1 MRLTLPMAGRPL
13 ALLEAEPG
21 EPLAAADLAEVR
33 RLYRRHGALLLSGF
47 ASDLDAFG
55 VFAAQLCPLAIHNES
70 RNRADLGLGG
80 AIQSVNLGVQP
91 FPLHPELSR
100 EPWKPD
106 TCLFYCVVP
115 PESGGATTVCDGV
128 DIVRNL
134 PVDLVSQMRQ
144 RRLKYLAPATPE
156 QFEFWLG
163 TASPDEASL
172 AAPPESCPFRFE
184 WVGAQLARAF
194 TRPLLHTPMFSDE
207 LAFGN
212 FLLFA
217 RYLRGVRTYPL
228 LDDGT
233 PVPDDWVEAVR
244 QVSDRLAV
252 PVDWRK
258 GDLLILDNTRFMHGR
273 TAVTDPDNR
282 LIATYFGYLAD
293 APPNAED
300 PADPV
305 WRRPGFLPPA
315 TSLSG
320 NH

>member
-1 MRLTLPMAGRPL
+1 
-13 ALLEAEPG
+13 
-21 EPLAAADLAEVR
+21 
-33 RLYRRHGALLLSGF
+33 
-47 ASDLDAFG
+47 
-55 VFAAQLCPLAIHNES
+55 
-70 RNRADLGLGG
+70 
-80 AIQSVNLGVQP
+80 
-91 FPLHPELSR
+91 
-100 EPWKPD
+100 
-106 TCLFYCVVP
+106 
-115 PESGGATTVCDGV
+115 
-128 DIVRNL
+128 
-134 PVDLVSQMRQ
+134 
-144 RRLKYLAPATPE
+144 
-156 QFEFWLG
+156 
-163 TASPDEASL
+163 
-172 AAPPESCPFRFE
+172 
-184 WVGAQLARAF
+184 
-194 TRPLLHTPMFSDE
+194 MFSDE